1 MFVIRLKFDN
11 IYRKDFLRTKMNIDN
26 LIRAN
31 QSGLLTDDL
40 ISRLSDDHGSYV
52 ILLCN
57 QYVRFSGR
65 PISFTLNLQIS

>member
-52 ILLCN
+52 ILL
-57 QYVRFSGR
+57 SM
-65 PISFTLNLQIS
+65 

>member
-1 MFVIRLKFDN
+1 MFVIGLKFDN
-11 IYRKDFLRTKMNIDN
+11 IYRIDLLCTKMNIDN
-26 LIRAN
+26 LIGAN

-57 QYVRFSGR
+57 KYV
-65 PISFTLNLQIS
+65 